1 MINPNLKVD
10 LFVNKY
16 ATTINDG
23 ASIVNADTPTIH
35 VGAPIVNAD
44 ASTINVDANFALAL
58 ASRIIQG
65 EFILYRSQTGR

>member
-23 ASIVNADTPTIH
+23 ASIVNAD
-35 VGAPIVNAD
+35 AP
-44 ASTINVDANFALAL
+44 TINVDANFALAL